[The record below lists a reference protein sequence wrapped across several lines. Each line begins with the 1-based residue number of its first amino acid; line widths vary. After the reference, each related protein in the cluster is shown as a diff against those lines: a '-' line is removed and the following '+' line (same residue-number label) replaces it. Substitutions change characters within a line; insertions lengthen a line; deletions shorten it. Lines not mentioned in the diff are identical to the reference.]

1 MAMAMSAE
9 TEFSRSVPPVHA
21 EDAAVDESFDRHII
35 ARLLL
40 HAVAESKQLGEPVV
54 NRLGLDGERLN
65 AAAQFVHMD
74 LFLDP
79 SLAARA
85 EEDEEEVM
93 VRQILLENRSGPRE
107 VSEWLAYVVAR
118 RGMEPNHLWEDLG
131 LAERPDLTKLLLRH
145 FAPLA
150 CKNTRNMRWKRF
162 LYRSLCEA
170 EGFSM
175 CPSPTCDACAEFH
188 ICYSGDSAEA
198 VMARNNRA
206 FNEAA
211 AAEEKH

>member
-1 MAMAMSAE
+1 MGTAWPAEALSSGSADSAPH
-9 TEFSRSVPPVHA
+9 T
-21 EDAAVDESFDRHII
+21 DAAADESFDRHII
-35 ARLLL
+35 GRLLL
-40 HAVAESKQLGEPVV
+40 HAAAEAKRLGDSVE
-54 NRLGLDGERLN
+54 NRLGLDGERLS

-74 LFLDP
+74 LFLDL
-79 SLAARA
+79 SSTAHA

-93 VRQILLENRSGPRE
+93 VRQILLQNCSGPSE
-107 VSEWLAYVVAR
+107 VSEWLAFVVAR

-150 CKNTRNMRWKRF
+150 SKNTRNMRWKRF

-175 CPSPTCDACAEFH
+175 CPSPTCDACTEFH
-188 ICYSGDSAEA
+188 ICYGDESGES

-206 FNEAA
+206 FNEAMA
-211 AAEEKH
+211 GDRH

>member
-1 MAMAMSAE
+1 MLADDHHQSSAA
-9 TEFSRSVPPVHA
+9 PVSTA
-21 EDAAVDESFDRHII
+21 GTAADESFDRHII
-35 ARLLL
+35 GRVLL
-40 HAVAESKQLGEPVV
+40 HAIAESKQLGSSVAS
-54 NRLGLDGERLN
+54 RLGLDGERLS
-65 AAAQFVHMD
+65 AAAEFVHMD
-74 LFLDP
+74 FFVTP
-79 SLAARA
+79 SEAARA

-93 VRQILLENRSGPRE
+93 IRQILLQNCSGPQQ

-150 CKNTRNMRWKRF
+150 SKNTRNMRWKRF

-175 CPSPTCDACAEFH
+175 CPSPTCDACSEFH
-188 ICYSGDSAEA
+188 ICYGDESGESI
-198 VMARNNRA
+198 MARNNRA
-206 FNEAA
+206 YNESG
-211 AAEEKH
+211 ENH

>member
-1 MAMAMSAE
+1 MD
-9 TEFSRSVPPVHA
+9 F
-21 EDAAVDESFDRHII
+21 
-35 ARLLL
+35 
-40 HAVAESKQLGEPVV
+40 
-54 NRLGLDGERLN
+54 
-65 AAAQFVHMD
+65 FVT
-74 LFLDP
+74 P
-79 SLAARA
+79 SEAARA

-93 VRQILLENRSGPRE
+93 IRQILLQNCSGPQQ

-150 CKNTRNMRWKRF
+150 SKNTRNMRWKRF

-175 CPSPTCDACAEFH
+175 CPSPTCDACSEFH
-188 ICYSGDSAEA
+188 ICYGDESGESI
-198 VMARNNRA
+198 MARNNRA
-206 FNEAA
+206 YNESG
-211 AAEEKH
+211 ENH